1 MELKWYQK
9 NVIDNLKRYLE
20 LVNISNN
27 YAQAYRDL
35 MEENAIRVGAGGV
48 PDYRDTVPSTPH
60 VCFKVPTG
68 GGKTFLACNSIQ
80 PIFDSMN
87 SQKVK
92 VVVWLVPSDSILE
105 QTAKALS
112 DCRHPYRQKL
122 DIDFSG
128 RVEVITKQMA
138 LNGQNFNPVSV
149 RENLTILVMSYD
161 SFRSSNKEGRKVYQE
176 NSALVQFAKIYGN
189 GQSSIANC
197 DETALAQVLN
207 LLSPLVIVDE
217 SHHATSTLSVDV
229 LKNLNP
235 CFILDLTATPKSN
248 SNIIAYVDA
257 IKLKKANMVKLP
269 VILYNRKNQNDVIR
283 DAIDLRNNLENIAT
297 AERNANEGKYI
308 RPIVLFQAQPRTD
321 DDNTTFEK
329 IKKILINDVGI
340 PENQIAIKTSKVN
353 ELKNVD
359 LMSEG
364 CQIRYIITVNALK
377 EGWDCP
383 FAYILATVAS
393 RSSAIDVEQ
402 ILGRILRQPYTEKR
416 DSSVL
421 NMSYVLTCSEKFR
434 ETVDK
439 VIVGLNSA
447 GFSKRDVRTNVE
459 EATLV
464 ETTSE
469 GSKQVQLSVSE
480 SENNNDDDWLNAID
494 FSVIKDEL
502 SSNNGN
508 VCTDM
513 IMYAENQ
520 QNDYNSTLGN
530 DVETD
535 YGFASSEL
543 RDKMNLFY
551 VHAEFK
557 PEIESL
563 KIPQFFIK
571 SESTIFTEEEYQ
583 LLTKEHLCDGFT
595 LRDKDSEIDFSNIDE
610 LVKIDILGENDSAPK
625 YMKLNDKEAKVF
637 KQYFNSLSVQG
648 KIDNCV
654 HNLFKQLRKDNLLDD
669 NDLIDYLKRIVT
681 RMDGDM
687 LSDLNSNTNSYA
699 SKIKSKINKLRNE
712 YAKKQFKELLD
723 KGEIVCKPNYVFP
736 EYITPLDCKDSLPK
750 SLYTAEPDVNEFE
763 ETVISTV
770 ASLDNVRWWHKVK
783 ESAKGEF
790 FINGYVETY
799 PNHYPDFL
807 VMTNKG
813 MLIALETK
821 GDHLVGE
828 VEKSKVFLGRAW
840 QNAAGNDQFRYFMVY
855 QHRDVNLDGAY
866 YFDNFMGIIK
876 KL

>member
-1 MELKWYQK
+1 MELKGYQK

-35 MEENAIRVGAGGV
+35 MQENDIRVGAGGV

-68 GGKTFLACNSIQ
+68 GGKTFLACNSVR
-80 PIFDSMN
+80 PIFDSMKSN
-87 SQKVK
+87 KVK

-112 DCRHPYRQKL
+112 DCHHPYRQKL
-122 DIDFSG
+122 DVDFSG
-128 RVEVITKQMA
+128 KVEVVTKQMA
-138 LNGQNFNPVSV
+138 LNGQNFNPTSV

-176 NSALVQFAKIYGN
+176 NSALAQFTKIYGN
-189 GQSSIANC
+189 DQNLIANC

-207 LLSPLVIVDE
+207 WLSPLVIVDE
-217 SHHATSTLSVDV
+217 SHHATSTLSIDV

-257 IKLKKANMVKLP
+257 MKLKKSNMVKLP
-269 VILYNRKNQNDVIR
+269 VILYNRKTQNDVIR
-283 DAIDLRNNLENIAT
+283 DAIDLRNNLENLAK
-297 AERNANEGKYI
+297 AERNTNAGKYI

-321 DDNTTFEK
+321 DDNTSFEK
-329 IKKILINDVGI
+329 IKKILVKDVDI
-340 PENQIAIKTSKVN
+340 PEDQIAIKTSKIN

-359 LMSEG
+359 LMSEN

-393 RSSAIDVEQ
+393 RSSAVDVEQ
-402 ILGRILRQPYTEKR
+402 ILGRILRQPYTQSHKPP
-416 DSSVL
+416 VL
-421 NMSYVLTCSEKFR
+421 NMSYVLTCSDKFR
-434 ETVDK
+434 DTVDK

-459 EATLV
+459 EMILF
-464 ETTSE
+464 ETPSE
-469 GSKQVQLSVSE
+469 APEQVQLTVPE
-480 SENNNDDDWLNAID
+480 SKNTNDDWLDKID
-494 FSVIKDEL
+494 FSGIKDEL
-502 SSNNGN
+502 SKNDGS
-508 VCTDM
+508 VCADM

-520 QNDYNSTLGN
+520 QNDYNSVLEN
-530 DVETD
+530 DVGTD
-535 YGFASSEL
+535 SNYAPSEL
-543 RDKMNLFY
+543 RDKMNLF
-551 VHAEFK
+551 HICDEFK
-557 PEIESL
+557 AEIKSL
-563 KIPQFFIK
+563 RIPQFFIK
-571 SESTIFTEEEYQ
+571 SESTLFTEEEYQ
-583 LLTKEHLCDGFT
+583 LLTKEHLYDEFT
-595 LRDKDSEIDFSNIDE
+595 LRDKDSGIDFSNIDE
-610 LVKIDILGENDSAPK
+610 LVKIDLSDRDSIPK
-625 YMKLNDKEAKVF
+625 YVNLNAKEAKVF

-654 HNLFKQLRKDNLLDD
+654 HNLLKQLGKDDLLDD
-669 NDLIDYLKRIVT
+669 NDLKDYLKRIVAG
-681 RMDGDM
+681 MDSDM
-687 LSDLNSNTNSYA
+687 LSDLSSNINSYA
-699 SKIKSKINKLRNE
+699 SKIKAKINTLRNE

-736 EYITPLDCKDSLPK
+736 EYITPLDSKDSLTK
-750 SLYTAEPDVNEFE
+750 SLYTAEPDVNDFE
-763 ETVISTV
+763 ETVISAV
-770 ASLDNVRWWHKVK
+770 ASLDNVRWWHRVK
-783 ESAKGEF
+783 ERAKGEF

-813 MLIALETK
+813 VLIALETK
-821 GDHLVGE
+821 GDHLVGDSE
-828 VEKSKVFLGRAW
+828 RSKVFLGRAW
-840 QNAAGNDQFRYFMVY
+840 QNAAGNDKFRYFIVY
-855 QHRDVNLDGAY
+855 QQRDLNLDGAY

-876 KL
+876 NL